1 MEIFSTIIHVV
12 GLTIEYIGLAVVV
25 ISAIIA
31 LVHTVVRKHD
41 IIKIR
46 SDFAQNVM
54 FGLEFI
60 IAADILLVTI
70 AHNNDEI
77 LKLGGIVI
85 IRILLGYTLRKEM
98 IGGKKK
104 RFNFFG
110 KK

>member
-1 MEIFSTIIHVV
+1 MEIAAIIINVF
-12 GLTIEYIGLAVVV
+12 GLVIEYIGLAIVV

-31 LVHTVVRKHD
+31 LVHMVIKKYD

-46 SDFAQNVM
+46 SEFAQNVM

-77 LKLGGIVI
+77 IKLGGIVI

-98 IGGKKK
+98 IGAKKK
-104 RFNFFG
+104 RFSFFR